1 MSEPIDNKQNPNTPR
16 FPVHEGEIIEPASRA
31 LPVNQRTTISIM
43 SGIKRRG
50 EQKRAWIMNFSQ
62 RTVPSPSELYW
73 KLHCSQSQRPELG
86 WRWQKDRG
94 SGCLSPYPRWFI
106 GTQVVCGC
114 IKAKGM
120 VGTRQNQREWQGWE
134 GGLTV
139 PPVLRCMKLGS
150 LDASSTDTGVPVS
163 HNRCCDT

>member
-1 MSEPIDNKQNPNTPR
+1 M
-16 FPVHEGEIIEPASRA
+16 
-31 LPVNQRTTISIM
+31 
-43 SGIKRRG
+43 
-50 EQKRAWIMNFSQ
+50 
-62 RTVPSPSELYW
+62 
-73 KLHCSQSQRPELG
+73 
-86 WRWQKDRG
+86 
-94 SGCLSPYPRWFI
+94 
-106 GTQVVCGC
+106 VCGC

-139 PPVLRCMKLGS
+139 PPDLRCMKLGS